1 MISEK
6 MRSLVDNNSV
16 IRQMFEEGQKMAMEF
31 GAENVYDFSLG
42 NPNVPAP
49 EKVKETIEELL
60 KTENPTTLHGYMAN
74 AGFPDV
80 RQKIA
85 DSLNKRFNTSFSAGN
100 IMMTVGAAGG
110 LNCALK
116 ALINPGDEVLSFAP
130 YFVEYRNYVANY
142 DGILKEVAPDTET
155 FQPDLASLEN
165 AITRRTRAL
174 IINNPNNPSGV
185 IYPEN
190 TIKAIADILTK
201 KQEEFGTEI
210 FIISDEPYRELVYT
224 GAEVPYITKYYPNT
238 IVGYSFSK
246 TLSLPGERIGY
257 LVIPDEA
264 ADHDRLFQAVTI
276 ANRVLGFVNAP
287 SLMQKVVAECLDE
300 KADIGF
306 YAKNRDV
313 LYDALKE
320 YGFSC
325 IKPEGAFYMFI
336 KSPVPDEKEFV
347 AEAKKERILIVPGSS
362 FACAGFVRLSYCVS
376 HETCVNSLPGFKR
389 LADKYGLQ
397 G

>member
-1 MISEK
+1 MISKK
-6 MRSLVDNNSV
+6 MESLVDNNSV
-16 IRQMFEEGQKMAMEF
+16 IRQMFEEGKRMAEEF
-31 GAENVYDFSLG
+31 GADKVYDFSIG

-49 EKVKETIEELL
+49 EKVRDTIERLL
-60 KTENPTTLHGYMAN
+60 REEDPVDLHGYMPN
-74 AGFPDV
+74 AGFLEV
-80 RQKIA
+80 RARIA
-85 DSLNKRFNTSFSAGN
+85 DSLNKRFDTSFDAGN

-116 ALINPGDEVLSFAP
+116 ALLNPGDEVLSFAP
-130 YFVEYRNYVANY
+130 YFVEYKNYVANY
-142 DGILKEVAPDTET
+142 DGVLKEIRPDTET
-155 FQPDLASLEN
+155 FQPDLKAFEE
-165 AITRRTRAL
+165 AVTPKTRAL

-185 IYPEN
+185 IYPGS
-190 TIKAIADILTK
+190 TIQAIADILER
-201 KQEEFGTEI
+201 KQKEYGSEI

-224 GAEVPYITKYYPNT
+224 DAKVPYITKYYANT

-257 LVIPDEA
+257 LVIPSEA
-264 ADHDRLFQAVTI
+264 AEHERLFQAVTI

-306 YAKNRDV
+306 YARNRDV
-313 LYDALKE
+313 LYEALRE
-320 YGFSC
+320 YGYSC

-347 AEAKKERILIVPGSS
+347 AEAKKEHILLVPGSS
-362 FACAGFVRLSYCVS
+362 FACAGFVRLSYCVAY
-376 HETCVNSLPGFKR
+376 E
-389 LADKYGLQ
+389 
-397 G
+397 